1 MKMAAIWQQ
10 LKVESMEYWVKKLA
24 KIKLISINTYVEIY
38 FHFYQS
44 FWKVRPVTEATTS
57 ARTTTTSQSTTTE
70 TIVSETTEDIYDDY
84 DINDDPLADDETNR
98 RFDVLDPVDYEVVG
112 EKCETYMGVEY
123 CYPVYK

>member
-1 MKMAAIWQQ
+1 M
-10 LKVESMEYWVKKLA
+10 
-24 KIKLISINTYVEIY
+24 ISINTYVEIY
-38 FHFYQS
+38 FHFDKL

>member
-1 MKMAAIWQQ
+1 MK
-10 LKVESMEYWVKKLA
+10 YWVKKLA
-24 KIKLISINTYVEIY
+24 KIKLININTYVEIY
-38 FHFYQS
+38 FHFDKS

-70 TIVSETTEDIYDDY
+70 TIVLETTEDIYDDY